1 MEQRTAPITQEAALR
16 VALAARAMP
25 NVTLPRLIALLQSHI
40 GEDIDTEKLRSITVT
55 NLKTGL
61 GSMDGEED
69 DEDMGIGIEAMK
81 LAVRIL
87 WGEVQDDDN
96 LPQVEPYEEGDIP
109 GSLRIAI
116 ASDSGSELNGH
127 FGSCLRYLVYQVSA
141 GESRLIGIRSAL
153 EADFAED
160 RNLFRCQLIADCHVL
175 YVVSIGGPAAAKV
188 IRADIFPIKLPN
200 GGPAAE
206 VVQRFQQALADSP
219 PPWLAKILGVS
230 ADKRLRLYNAGND
243 DE

>member
-1 MEQRTAPITQEAALR
+1 MDQRTMPITQEAALR
-16 VALAARAMP
+16 VALASRAMP
-25 NVTLPRLIALLQSHI
+25 NVTLPRLIALLQSHL
-40 GEDIDTEKLRSITVT
+40 GEQIDTDNLRSITVT

-69 DEDMGIGIEAMK
+69 DEDMGLGIDAMK

-87 WGEVQDDDN
+87 WGEVQDDEN
-96 LPQVEPYEEGDIP
+96 LPQAEPYTDGDIP
-109 GSLRIAI
+109 DSLRVAI
-116 ASDSGSELNGH
+116 ASDSGNELNGH

-141 GESRLIGIRSAL
+141 TESRLIGVRSAL

-160 RNLFRCQLIADCHVL
+160 KNLFRCQLIGDCHVL

-200 GGPAAE
+200 GGPAPE
-206 VVQRFQQALADSP
+206 VIGRFQQALADSP

-230 ADKRLRLYNAGND
+230 ADKRLRLYSAEEED
-243 DE
+243 D